1 MLGNNIIT
9 YRKKLGLS
17 QQQLA
22 DRMNVVR
29 QTISKWEKDLSV
41 PDADALVRLADA
53 LDVTVPELLGQ
64 PVPENAGTPEYAAVL
79 AQIAQEMATQNRR
92 RSHIWKVVAWVLGI
106 VLAITVALH
115 VIGLVA
121 GALYSFDPVTVK
133 EVGGAAEYHE
143 GEEDADALF
152 VDLDSM
158 TEVIGTEEP
167 ADDEADPVAE

>member
-1 MLGNNIIT
+1 MLGNNIVT

-79 AQIAQEMATQNRR
+79 AQIAEQMAAQNRR
-92 RSHIWKVVAWVLGI
+92 RSLIWKIVAWVLGI
-106 VLAITVALH
+106 IVVLHILLFAASTFFAFD
-115 VIGLVA
+115 A
-121 GALYSFDPVTVK
+121 YSS
-133 EVGGAAEYHE
+133 GGT
-143 GEEDADALF
+143 GGT
-152 VDLDSM
+152 
-158 TEVIGTEEP
+158 TEVIEYYDEEP
-167 ADDEADPVAE
+167 ADIGADAAAE